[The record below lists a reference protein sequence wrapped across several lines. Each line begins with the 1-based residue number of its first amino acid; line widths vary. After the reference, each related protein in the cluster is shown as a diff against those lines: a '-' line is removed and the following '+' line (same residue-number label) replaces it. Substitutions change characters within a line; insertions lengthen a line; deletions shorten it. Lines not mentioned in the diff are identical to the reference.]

1 MKTKDFTVTITVDQ
15 NPTQVFN
22 AINDPRAWWSQQIEG
37 PTDQQGQPFL
47 YHYKDV
53 HICKIQVEV
62 LVPGKKVV
70 WLVLDNHFSFTQDKT
85 EWKNTRI
92 VFDISEKDGKTQ
104 LVFTHLGLV
113 PEYECYNVCHDAWT
127 SYIKGSLR
135 DLIATG
141 KGKPN
146 AKEGGLNQELIEKW
160 QLPVK

>member
-15 NPTQVFN
+15 NSTQVFN

-85 EWKNTRI
+85 EWKKHQDC
-92 VFDISEKDGKTQ
+92 F
-104 LVFTHLGLV
+104 
-113 PEYECYNVCHDAWT
+113 
-127 SYIKGSLR
+127 
-135 DLIATG
+135 
-141 KGKPN
+141 
-146 AKEGGLNQELIEKW
+146 
-160 QLPVK
+160 